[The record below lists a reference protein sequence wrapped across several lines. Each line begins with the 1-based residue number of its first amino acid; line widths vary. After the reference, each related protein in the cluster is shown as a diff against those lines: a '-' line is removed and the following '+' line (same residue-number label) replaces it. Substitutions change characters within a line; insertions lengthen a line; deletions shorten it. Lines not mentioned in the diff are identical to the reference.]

1 VIYVDNAATTQLD
14 SDAYEAMKPYL
25 IYDYGNASSAY
36 SFARNPKKALKKA
49 RSIIASSINTNS
61 ENIFFTSGGTE
72 SDNWAI
78 KGIAFAQCKKGKHII
93 TSQIEHHAIL
103 NSCAFLESLG
113 FDITYLPV
121 DKSGYVLPTSLEKA
135 IRKDTILVSIMLANN
150 EIGTIQNIKE
160 LVAIAHAHGI
170 IFHTD
175 AVQGV
180 GHIHINVSDLNVDLL
195 SASAHKFNGPKGI
208 GFLYK
213 KNDVN
218 MQPYVHGGIQESQ
231 MRAGT
236 ENIAGIVG
244 MSVALEKN
252 TRNIE
257 YHTKILWELSNTI
270 LCELKQNHVDFI
282 LNGDAEKRLPGHLSL
297 SFRGQDGEAIMHRL
311 DLKGILISTGAACN
325 SKEIGVSHVIKA
337 ISVPKEYAKGTIRI
351 TFGKNNTQNEA
362 LQIAHT
368 LIKILK
374 T

>member
-1 VIYVDNAATTQLD
+1 
-14 SDAYEAMKPYL
+14 
-25 IYDYGNASSAY
+25 
-36 SFARNPKKALKKA
+36 
-49 RSIIASSINTNS
+49 
-61 ENIFFTSGGTE
+61 
-72 SDNWAI
+72 
-78 KGIAFAQCKKGKHII
+78 
-93 TSQIEHHAIL
+93 
-103 NSCAFLESLG
+103 LG